1 MIGRGTEPMLDRV
14 MLWFRPSRVL
24 GLLLFAELVVF
35 VLFAGWELIWF
46 QFTFFGHPPPAL
58 DTQKWI
64 LLITLASA
72 LTGWIITAMVTV
84 RNSIKQHTI
93 NALLQSRLS
102 ATYMA
107 HADVVNRNFIAPDG
121 SLMPLLQSELETQSD
136 ATQAKLNSL
145 RYILNYIEFI
155 SVGIRYGDL
164 HESLLKSSL
173 RGIVLNAFRFS
184 EAYIKHS
191 QKANTKAYENLVW
204 LRNRWIK

>member
-1 MIGRGTEPMLDRV
+1 MLDRI

-46 QFTFFGHPPPAL
+46 QFTFFRHRPPAL

-107 HADVVNRNFIAPDG
+107 HADVVNRNFLAPDG
-121 SLMPLLQSELETQSD
+121 SLMPLLPSELEAQSD

-155 SVGIRYGDL
+155 AVGIRYGDL

-191 QKANTKAYENLVW
+191 QKANMKAYENLVW

>member
-1 MIGRGTEPMLDRV
+1 MIGREGKLMLDRI

-24 GLLLFAELVVF
+24 GLLLFAELVIF

-46 QFTFFGHPPPAL
+46 QFTFFDHLPPAL

-64 LLITLASA
+64 LLITLVSA

>member
-1 MIGRGTEPMLDRV
+1 MIGREGKLMLDRI

-24 GLLLFAELVVF
+24 GLLLFAELVIF

-46 QFTFFGHPPPAL
+46 QFTFFDHLPPAL

-64 LLITLASA
+64 LLITLVSA

-107 HADVVNRNFIAPDG
+107 HADIVNRNFIAPDG
-121 SLMPLLQSELETQSD
+121 SLKPLLQTELEVQSE

-155 SVGIRYGDL
+155 SIGIRYGDL

>member
-1 MIGRGTEPMLDRV
+1 MEGQAMFERI

-24 GLLLFAELVVF
+24 GLLLFVELVAF

-46 QFTFFGHPPPAL
+46 RLTFFGHLPPAL

-121 SLMPLLQSELETQSD
+121 SLSPLLQSELQVQSD

-204 LRNRWIK
+204 LKDRWIK

>member
-1 MIGRGTEPMLDRV
+1 MLDRI

-24 GLLLFAELVVF
+24 GLLLFAELIVF

-46 QFTFFGHPPPAL
+46 QFTFLGHPPPVL
-58 DTQKWI
+58 DTQRWI

-107 HADVVNRNFIAPDG
+107 HADVVNRNFLAPDG
-121 SLMPLLQSELETQSD
+121 SLMPLLQSELEAQSD

-173 RGIVLNAFRFS
+173 RGIVLNAFQFS

-191 QKANTKAYENLVW
+191 QKVNMKAYENLVW
-204 LRNRWIK
+204 LRNRWIR

>member
-1 MIGRGTEPMLDRV
+1 MFDRI

-24 GLLLFAELVVF
+24 GLLLFVELVVF

-46 QFTFFGHPPPAL
+46 RLTFFGHLPPAL

-72 LTGWIITAMVTV
+72 LTGWIITAMVNV

-93 NALLQSRLS
+93 NTLLQSRLS

-107 HADVVNRNFIAPDG
+107 HADIVNRNFIAPDG
-121 SLMPLLQSELETQSD
+121 SLKPLLQTELEVQSE

-145 RYILNYIEFI
+145 RYILN
-155 SVGIRYGDL
+155 
-164 HESLLKSSL
+164 
-173 RGIVLNAFRFS
+173 
-184 EAYIKHS
+184 
-191 QKANTKAYENLVW
+191 
-204 LRNRWIK
+204 

>member
-1 MIGRGTEPMLDRV
+1 MEGQAMFERI

-24 GLLLFAELVVF
+24 GLLLFVELVAF

-46 QFTFFGHPPPAL
+46 RLTFFGHLPPAL

-72 LTGWIITAMVTV
+72 LTGWIITAMVNV

-93 NALLQSRLS
+93 NTLLQSRLS

-107 HADVVNRNFIAPDG
+107 HADIVNRNFIAPDG
-121 SLMPLLQSELETQSD
+121 SLKPLLQTELEVQSE

-155 SVGIRYGDL
+155 SIGIRYGDL

-173 RGIVLNAFRFS
+173 RGIVLNASRFS

-191 QKANTKAYENLVW
+191 QKANMKAYENLVW
-204 LRNRWIK
+204 LRNRWMK

>member
-1 MIGRGTEPMLDRV
+1 MIGREGKLMLDRI

-24 GLLLFAELVVF
+24 GLLLFAELVIF

-46 QFTFFGHPPPAL
+46 QFTFFGHPPPSL

-64 LLITLASA
+64 LLITLVSA

-121 SLMPLLQSELETQSD
+121 SLRPLLQSELQVQSD

-191 QKANTKAYENLVW
+191 QKANSKAYENLVW
-204 LRNRWIK
+204 LRDRWIK

>member
-1 MIGRGTEPMLDRV
+1 
-14 MLWFRPSRVL
+14 
-24 GLLLFAELVVF
+24 
-35 VLFAGWELIWF
+35 
-46 QFTFFGHPPPAL
+46 
-58 DTQKWI
+58 
-64 LLITLASA
+64 
-72 LTGWIITAMVTV
+72 
-84 RNSIKQHTI
+84 
-93 NALLQSRLS
+93 
-102 ATYMA
+102 MA

-121 SLMPLLQSELETQSD
+121 SLRPLLQAELEVQSD

-204 LRNRWIK
+204 LKDRWIK

>member
-1 MIGRGTEPMLDRV
+1 MTGREGQPMLDRI

-24 GLLLFAELVVF
+24 GLLLFAELVIF
-35 VLFAGWELIWF
+35 VLFAGWELMWF
-46 QFTFFGHPPPAL
+46 QFTFLGHPPPAL

-121 SLMPLLQSELETQSD
+121 SLRPLLQSELQVQSD

-204 LRNRWIK
+204 LKDRWIK